1 MDGSVVLTLHDRI
14 SGELRD
20 LIVEGALA
28 PGSRLNERE
37 LCARFGI
44 SRTPLREALKVL
56 AREGLVDLLPNR
68 GARVARLEA
77 KDVADMFD
85 VMGALEALAGKLA
98 APRITETEL
107 HEIRALHYEM
117 LAAHARRDLPAY
129 FRRNQAIHEA
139 ILAAARNPVL
149 SMTYH
154 GLAGRIRRARYVANM
169 TVERWD
175 AAVAEHE
182 TILSALAARDGAH
195 LSSILAEHLDHKRTV
210 VEASLAGETTPEE
223 SAA

>member
-1 MDGSVVLTLHDRI
+1 MDGAVTLLHERV
-14 SGELRD
+14 STELRD

-77 KDVADMFD
+77 NDVADMFE
-85 VMGALEALAGKLA
+85 VMGALEALAGRLA
-98 APRITETEL
+98 ASRITGAEL
-107 HEIRALHYEM
+107 DEIRALHFEM
-117 LAAHARRDLPAY
+117 LAAHARRDLPTY

-139 ILAAARNPVL
+139 ILNAARNPVL
-149 SMTYH
+149 TTTYH

-169 TVERWD
+169 SIERWNE
-175 AAVAEHE
+175 AVAEHE
-182 TILSALAARDGAH
+182 AILDALAGGDGAR
-195 LSSILAEHLDHKRTV
+195 LGMLLLEHLDHKRSA
-210 VEASLAGETTPEE
+210 VEASLTGKTAPEE